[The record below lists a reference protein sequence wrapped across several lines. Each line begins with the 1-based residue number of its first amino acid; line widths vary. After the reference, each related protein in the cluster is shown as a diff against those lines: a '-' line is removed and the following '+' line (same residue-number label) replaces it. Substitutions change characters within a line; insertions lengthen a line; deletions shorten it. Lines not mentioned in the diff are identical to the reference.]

1 MNIKQLLVFSA
12 VVLLLSSCF
21 NNNEGRIIA
30 SVNEKD
36 LMLEEVLEEMPIQI
50 EDSSF
55 FVERYMNDWIRKQLM
70 IYHAEINLS
79 SAIQNYEKQI
89 KEYRA
94 SLLIYAYQQELINQ
108 NFDTSISLKQV
119 TDYYN
124 QYKDEFKLS
133 KNIFKGRFIVVD
145 RSAPKLINLNKW
157 YKSNK
162 ESSLEDLNDYCQQFA
177 KEYYLEDDR
186 WQYFSIFNQKLPEF
200 IIEESYFLEN
210 TKGVV
215 FEDDNL
221 RYYVFI
227 KDYLIN
233 GSISPL
239 EMEQEKI
246 KNVLLNKNKIEY
258 LKQLE
263 DELYQNGLALKK
275 IKIY

>member
-1 MNIKQLLVFSA
+1 MNIKQLFVFSA

-157 YKSNK
+157 YKSDT

-177 KEYYLEDDR
+177 KEYYLEDDK
-186 WQYFSIFNQKLPEF
+186 WQYFSIFNQKLPEY

-263 DELYQNGLALKK
+263 DELFQNGLALKK

>member
-1 MNIKQLLVFSA
+1 MNIKQLFFFSA

-21 NNNEGRIIA
+21 NNNQGRIIA

-36 LMLEEVLEEMPIQI
+36 LMLEEVLKEMPIQI

-79 SAIQNYEKQI
+79 SDIMNYEKQI
-89 KEYRA
+89 KDYRA
-94 SLLIYAYQQELINQ
+94 SLLVYAYQQELINQ
-108 NFDTSISLKQV
+108 NFDTSIYLKQV

-177 KEYYLEDDR
+177 KEYYLEDDK
-186 WQYFSIFNQKLPEF
+186 WQYFSIFNQKLPEY
-200 IIEESYFLEN
+200 IIDESYFLEN

-227 KDYLIN
+227 KDYLIS

>member
-1 MNIKQLLVFSA
+1 MNIKQLFVFSA

-119 TDYYN
+119 KDYYN

-186 WQYFSIFNQKLPEF
+186 WQYFSIFNQKLPEY

-215 FEDDNL
+215 FEDVNL

>member
-1 MNIKQLLVFSA
+1 MNIKQLFVFSA

-186 WQYFSIFNQKLPEF
+186 WQYFSIFNQKLPEY

>member
-1 MNIKQLLVFSA
+1 MNIKQLFFFSA

-21 NNNEGRIIA
+21 NNNQGRIIA

-36 LMLEEVLEEMPIQI
+36 LMLEEVLKEMPIQI

-79 SAIQNYEKQI
+79 SDIMNYEKQI
-89 KEYRA
+89 KDYRA
-94 SLLIYAYQQELINQ
+94 SLLVYAYQQELINH

-119 TDYYN
+119 TNYYN

-145 RSAPKLINLNKW
+145 RSAPKLTKLNKW

-162 ESSLEDLNDYCQQFA
+162 KSNLEELNDYCQQFA
-177 KEYYLEDDR
+177 KEYYLEDDK
-186 WQYFSIFNQKLPEF
+186 WQYFSIFNQKLPEY
-200 IIEESYFLEN
+200 ILQESYFLKN

-227 KDYLIN
+227 KDYLLN

-239 EMEQEKI
+239 EMEHEKI

-263 DELYQNGLALKK
+263 DDLYQNGLALKK

>member
-55 FVERYMNDWIRKQLM
+55 FVERYMNDWIRNQLM

-177 KEYYLEDDR
+177 KEYYLEDDK
-186 WQYFSIFNQKLPEF
+186 WQYFSIFNQKLPEY

-215 FEDDNL
+215 FEDVNL

>member
-1 MNIKQLLVFSA
+1 MNIKQLFVFSA

-21 NNNEGRIIA
+21 NNKEGRIIA

-119 TDYYN
+119 KDYYN

-177 KEYYLEDDR
+177 KEYYLEDDK
-186 WQYFSIFNQKLPEF
+186 WQYFSIFNQKLPEY

-215 FEDDNL
+215 FEDVNL

>member
-1 MNIKQLLVFSA
+1 MNIKQLFVFSA

-21 NNNEGRIIA
+21 NNKEGRIIA

-55 FVERYMNDWIRKQLM
+55 FVERYMNEWIRKQLM

-79 SAIQNYEKQI
+79 SDIQNYEKQI

-177 KEYYLEDDR
+177 KEYYLEDDK
-186 WQYFSIFNQKLPEF
+186 WQYFSIFNQKLPEY

-239 EMEQEKI
+239 EMVQEKI

>member
-1 MNIKQLLVFSA
+1 MNIKQLFVFLA

-21 NNNEGRIIA
+21 KNNEGRIIA

-119 TDYYN
+119 
-124 QYKDEFKLS
+124 
-133 KNIFKGRFIVVD
+133 
-145 RSAPKLINLNKW
+145 
-157 YKSNK
+157 
-162 ESSLEDLNDYCQQFA
+162 
-177 KEYYLEDDR
+177 
-186 WQYFSIFNQKLPEF
+186 
-200 IIEESYFLEN
+200 
-210 TKGVV
+210 
-215 FEDDNL
+215 
-221 RYYVFI
+221 
-227 KDYLIN
+227 
-233 GSISPL
+233 
-239 EMEQEKI
+239 
-246 KNVLLNKNKIEY
+246 
-258 LKQLE
+258 
-263 DELYQNGLALKK
+263 
-275 IKIY
+275 

>member
-1 MNIKQLLVFSA
+1 MNIKQLFVFSA

-21 NNNEGRIIA
+21 NNNEGKIIA

-186 WQYFSIFNQKLPEF
+186 WQYFSIFNQKLPEY

>member
-1 MNIKQLLVFSA
+1 MNIKQLFVFSA

-21 NNNEGRIIA
+21 NNKEERIIA

-124 QYKDEFKLS
+124 QYKEEFKLS

-177 KEYYLEDDR
+177 KEYYLEDDS
-186 WQYFSIFNQKLPEF
+186 WQYFSIFNQKLPKY
-200 IIEESYFLEN
+200 IVEESYFLEN

>member
-1 MNIKQLLVFSA
+1 MNIKQLFVFLA

-55 FVERYMNDWIRKQLM
+55 FVERYMNEWIRKQLM

-79 SAIQNYEKQI
+79 SAIQNYDKQI

-186 WQYFSIFNQKLPEF
+186 WQYFSIFNQKLPEY

>member
-1 MNIKQLLVFSA
+1 MNIKKLFVFLA

-157 YKSNK
+157 YKSDT

-177 KEYYLEDDR
+177 KEYYLEDDK
-186 WQYFSIFNQKLPEF
+186 WQYFSNFNQKLPEY
-200 IIEESYFLEN
+200 IIEETYFLEN

-239 EMEQEKI
+239 EMVQEKI
-246 KNVLLNKNKIEY
+246 RNVLLNKNKIEY

>member
-1 MNIKQLLVFSA
+1 MNKQQTFLIIAFLTFTV
-12 VVLLLSSCF
+12 SCF
-21 NNNEGRIIA
+21 NSNNKQIIA

-36 LMLEEVLEEMPIQI
+36 LLLSEVLKEMPKAT
-50 EDSSF
+50 EDSTF
-55 FVERYMNDWIRKQLM
+55 FIERYMNLWIRKQLM

-79 SAIQNYEKQI
+79 SEIQNYEKQI

-124 QYKDEFKLS
+124 QYRDEFKLS

-186 WQYFSIFNQKLPEF
+186 WQYFSIFNQKLPEY